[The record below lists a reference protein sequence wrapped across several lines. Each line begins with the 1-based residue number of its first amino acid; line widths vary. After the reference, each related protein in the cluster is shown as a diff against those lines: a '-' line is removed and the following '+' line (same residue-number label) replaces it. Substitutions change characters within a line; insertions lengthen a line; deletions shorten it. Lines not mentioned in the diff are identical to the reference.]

1 MERWKSLVAVLLVTL
16 AVVVAGCAKPLP
28 PERQD
33 YVGRWS
39 GTLGAEKMQLAIAST
54 GMLEYSREAPGTSK
68 SMTVPIQAFE
78 GNQIVAG
85 AMGMK
90 TRFVV
95 QQPPHQE
102 AGVWTMTVDGVRLTR
117 DP

>member
-1 MERWKSLVAVLLVTL
+1 MERRTSFVAGLLVAL
-16 AVVVAGCAKPLP
+16 AALMAGCAKPLP
-28 PERQD
+28 PDRQD

-39 GTLGAEKMQLAIAST
+39 GTQGAEKMQMAIAAN
-54 GMLEYSREAPGTSK
+54 GMLEYSREAPGRSK
-68 SMTVPIQAFE
+68 SMSVPIQAFE

-95 QQPPHQE
+95 QQPPHEE

-117 DP
+117 E